1 MGNYDRA
8 TLLVLI
14 PVWII
19 IRIAS
24 FRANK
29 ANGTEFLL
37 KREIVLSVFFI
48 YILCLTGVTLLPL
61 SIEFDGN
68 NHWFSV
74 NLIPVIGTVKEVIKT
89 TTDPN
94 MHDYMMIKFWINN
107 ILGNAVL
114 LLPLGVMMPTLWNKY
129 NSMFKI
135 TIIAFCVSLSI
146 EIMQLASVYIGN
158 FGRAFDIDDILLNTV
173 GASIGFIFY
182 KMFIEKKTEGLLIRE
197 GLKKIVC

>member
-1 MGNYDRA
+1 
-8 TLLVLI
+8 LI
-14 PVWII
+14 PIWII

-48 YILCLTGVTLLPL
+48 YILCLIGVTLLPMR
-61 SIEFDGN
+61 IVFDGN

-94 MHDYMMIKFWINN
+94 MHDYMMIRFWVKN

-129 NSMFKI
+129 NSMVKI
-135 TIIAFCVSLSI
+135 TTIAFCVSLSI
-146 EIMQLASVYIGN
+146 EIIQLASVYFGN

-182 KMFIEKKTEGLLIRE
+182 KMFIEEKTSFLLHNKKRRRA
-197 GLKKIVC
+197 C

>member
-24 FRANK
+24 FRVKK

-61 SIEFDGN
+61 SIAFDEN

-94 MHDYMMIKFWINN
+94 MPDYMVKFWIMN
-107 ILGNAVL
+107 IVGNAML
-114 LLPLGVMMPTLWNKY
+114 LFPIGVMMPALWNKY

-135 TIIAFCVSLSI
+135 TISAFCLSLSI
-146 EIMQLASVYIGN
+146 EILQLASVYIGN

-173 GASIGFIFY
+173 GAAIGFIFY
-182 KMFIEKKTEGLLIRE
+182 KMFIEKKTEGVLIRE